1 MYLNNKILV
10 GKNDKTEAN
19 LLLNML
25 NRHGLITGA
34 SGTGKTITLK
44 VIAESLSD
52 AGVPVFL
59 SDVKGDIAGTALL
72 GEDNENVNKR
82 VEKLGLTNDFEYKK
96 YPVRFWDIY
105 GINGHP
111 IRTKVSTV
119 GPDILSIMLG
129 LSEAQEGNLQI
140 VFKIAQDEGLEL
152 TDLKDLKSTL
162 QYVADNKNDYIT
174 KYGNI
179 TAQSIGVIQRSL
191 LSLENQGADK
201 FFGEPALDIH
211 DFIKFSAEDGRGIIN
226 ILHAVELFRCPDLYA
241 SFMLWLLT
249 ELFNTLPEVG
259 DLDKPK
265 IVFFFDEAHL
275 LFSEMPSYRLKQ
287 ITQIVKL
294 IRSRGIGLYFVSQS
308 PLDIPGEVLGQ
319 LGNRVQHALR
329 AYTPSEQKVVKAAAD
344 AFRVNP
350 EFNTYNEILTLGTG
364 EALVSFQNEKG
375 EPTIVERVT
384 ILPPQSKMGS
394 IDDMARNKVINNSPL
409 IGKYDEAI
417 DAASAYEKV
426 NEKFAEKKRVEE
438 EAMAAKEAEKAAKEK
453 AKTDALKAKEA
464 EKKKKNDPMYKL
476 GKKVT
481 NKATDKLI
489 NKGLN
494 SLFKGLFK

>member
-10 GKNDKTEAN
+10 GKNEKIEAN
-19 LLLNML
+19 MFLNML

-59 SDVKGDIAGTALL
+59 SDVKGDIAGTAVM
-72 GEDNENVNKR
+72 GEENENITKR
-82 VEKLGLTNDFEYKK
+82 VEKLGLTGDFRCNK

-152 TDLKDLKSTL
+152 IDLKDLKSTL
-162 QYVADNKNDYIT
+162 QYVADNKNNYIT

-179 TAQSIGVIQRSL
+179 TSQSIGVIQRSL

-201 FFGEPALDIH
+201 FFGEPSLNIQ
-211 DFIKFSAEDGRGIIN
+211 DFISTDVDGRGVIN

-249 ELFNTLPEVG
+249 ELFNKMPEVG
-259 DLDKPK
+259 DLDKPR

-275 LFSEMPSYRLKQ
+275 LFNEMPSYRLKQ
-287 ITQIVKL
+287 ITQVVKL
-294 IRSRGIGLYFVSQS
+294 IRSRGIGLFFVSQS
-308 PLDIPGEVLGQ
+308 PTDVPDEILGQ

-329 AYTPSEQKVVKAAAD
+329 AYTPSEQKVVKSAAS

-350 EFNTYNEILTLGTG
+350 EFNTYDEILALGTG
-364 EALVSFQNEKG
+364 EALVSFQNENG
-375 EPTIVERVT
+375 EPTTVEKVT

-394 IDDMARNKVINNSPL
+394 IDDMTRNKIINNSPL
-409 IGKYDEAI
+409 LGKYDEVI
-417 DAASAYEKV
+417 DANSAHEKV
-426 NEKFAEKKRVEE
+426 TEKFNEKRRIEEE
-438 EAMAAKEAEKAAKEK
+438 EAAQKQAEKEAKEK
-453 AKTDALKAKEA
+453 AKEDALKAKEA

-481 NKATDKLI
+481 NKAVDKVI

-494 SLFKGLFK
+494 KLFKGLFK